1 MLVSAARYQV
11 FGFLL
16 VLGALFGF
24 SPVAAQSPYDVAI
37 GRDCASCRG
46 NRKDRV
52 GRACRRVSPAH
63 GRRTKVL

>member
-37 GRDCASCRG
+37 GRALRLLP
-46 NRKDRV
+46 RQPEKIVLVERV
-52 GRACRRVSPAH
+52 DGSHLQMGRP
-63 GRRTKVL
+63 